1 MTSISKTLLLSA
13 AVCAVAGT
21 AQAQSSAANIC
32 GDPSTEWAT
41 GSSETADLSFV
52 PFPMDA
58 EVNASG
64 EIRALRAFRVS
75 APTFARIE
83 ARVDGFVGDPTLTL
97 LNADGL
103 QIDFDDDSGGALNSR
118 LEVELQPGTYCA
130 AVAGFG
136 TETFSA
142 ALRIGRM
149 EHDAITEGSV
159 VVDDPTCAP
168 TTEAI
173 LVSEG
178 DTSAMLE
185 AGPFQNV
192 ASAGSAP
199 FYRFTLA
206 ETTPITLTAENP
218 AADPVLRLFN
228 NDGMEI
234 AMNDDFD
241 GLNSRID
248 LDQGLAAGTYCV
260 SITALG
266 DDTVP
271 IAFGLEAYDEASFL
285 SALYDRGDT
294 APPLDGSY
302 PVEDLGTLDS
312 LLRRDLRITPTA
324 TWISFDMPE
333 DGLALISAV
342 SLTDGDPLVRLFD
355 EFGRE
360 QGSNDDSGDDLNA
373 LLPAVIGRGT
383 YLLAVTDLGADD
395 GTMRTRLV
403 IERFVP
409 AR

>member
-1 MTSISKTLLLSA
+1 MHTKAFLSALSA
-13 AVCAVAGT
+13 ALISSASASY
-21 AQAQSSAANIC
+21 AQSAAEAC
-32 GDPSTEWAT
+32 GAADAEWVT
-41 GSSETADLSFV
+41 GSSDTADLSFV

-58 EVNASG
+58 EVLASG
-64 EIRALRAFRVS
+64 EMRAVRAFRVS

-83 ARVDGFVGDPTLTL
+83 ARVDGFTGDPTLTL
-97 LNADGL
+97 IAENGL
-103 QIDFDDDSGGALNSR
+103 EIDFDDDSGGALNSR
-118 LEVELQPGTYCA
+118 IEAELQPGTYCA

-136 TETFSA
+136 TETFTA

-159 VVDDPTCAP
+159 LVEDPTCTP
-168 TTEAI
+168 ETDAI
-173 LVSEG
+173 LVSDG
-178 DTSAMLE
+178 SANALLSSGAFSNS
-185 AGPFQNV
+185 AG
-192 ASAGSAP
+192 AGSAP
-199 FYRFTLA
+199 FYRFTLS
-206 ETTPITLTAENP
+206 ETLPITLTAQNP

-228 NDGMEI
+228 DDGMEI

-260 SITALG
+260 GITALG

-271 IAFGLEAYDEASFL
+271 ITFTLEAYNEESFL

-302 PVEDLGTLDS
+302 PVEDLGTLQTTI
-312 LLRRDLRITPTA
+312 RRDLRITPTA
-324 TWISFDMPE
+324 TWISFEMPE

-342 SLTDGDPLVRLFD
+342 SLTDGDPFVRLFD

-360 QGSNDDSGDDLNA
+360 QGVNDDSGDDLNA
-373 LLPAVIGRGT
+373 LLPARIGRGT
-383 YLLAVTDLGADD
+383 YLLAVTDLGAED
-395 GTMRTRLV
+395 GNMRTRVV
-403 IERFVP
+403 IERYVP